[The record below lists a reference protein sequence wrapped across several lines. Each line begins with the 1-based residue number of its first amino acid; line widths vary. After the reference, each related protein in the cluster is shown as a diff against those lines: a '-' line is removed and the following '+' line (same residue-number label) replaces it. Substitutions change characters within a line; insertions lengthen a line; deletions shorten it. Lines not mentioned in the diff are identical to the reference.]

1 MYVAGEGRLTGIDEL
16 RRRNEAL
23 EERISRLTAAIL
35 RVSASLN
42 LDTVLQEIVDSA
54 RALTGARYGF
64 IMTMDDRGRLQ
75 ELVSSGLSEEE
86 LDRVLDWPDGP
97 RLYQHLRGL
106 SRPLRVADLPRYLE
120 SLGLAPNTWRS
131 TTMQATPMHHRG
143 VHVGSFFLDNKEGDQ
158 EFTDADEE
166 TLVLFA
172 SQAAVAIANARAY
185 RDEHL
190 ARAGL
195 EALID
200 TSPVGVAVLD
210 ARTAEFTVFNREARA
225 LGERLGPVLADVLEG
240 MTCRFSDGRAIVLGE
255 YPLTEQLGRAERIRA
270 EEVEFV
276 VPDGRSVKALINS
289 TPVCGKDGEV
299 ESVIV
304 TAQDLAP
311 LEKLERSRTE
321 FLSLVSHELRAPL
334 TSIKGASTTLLT
346 ASPELDPAEQREF
359 VRIIDEQADQM
370 RGLIGDL
377 LDTGRID
384 SGTLSIRPEPSGLG
398 ALVDRARNAFLSGGG
413 RHAVLIDLPSD
424 LPPVMADRRRIVQV
438 LSNLLTNAA
447 RHSPESSPIRIEAVG
462 DGVHVA
468 ISVSDEGRGVA
479 PERLPYL
486 FSKHARGDGQDAAVR
501 HGLGLA
507 ICKGLVE
514 AQGGRIRADS
524 AGVGR
529 GACFTFTVPIA
540 EETPSGWGH
549 GAAAD
554 EAPEERE
561 STRILVVDDDPR
573 TLRFV
578 RDALSRAGYAP
589 LVTGDPLNLPRLI
602 RTERPALVLLDLVL
616 PERDGIEL
624 MEQLPELSDLPVI
637 FISGYNRDETMARA
651 LEAGAADYIVKPFS
665 PTELVARVRATLR
678 GRAEADPFVSSELRI
693 RYDRRE
699 VTLAGREVE
708 LTATEFELL
717 RVLSVNAGRVVTTD
731 TLLRRIWN
739 RPGGSD
745 SEPVRTFVKKLRRKL
760 GDDAARPVYI
770 FTERGVGYRMA
781 EAGEG

>member
-1 MYVAGEGRLTGIDEL
+1 MYVGGEGGLNGIDEL

-23 EERISRLTAAIL
+23 QERISRLTAAIL

-42 LDTVLQEIVDSA
+42 VDTVLQEIVDSA
-54 RALTGARYGF
+54 RTLTGARYGF

-75 ELVSSGLSEEE
+75 DLVSSGLSKEE
-86 LDRVLDWPDGP
+86 LQRVLTWPEGQ
-97 RLYQHLRGL
+97 RLYEHLRSL
-106 SRPLRVADLPRYLE
+106 SKPLRVADLPRYLE
-120 SLGLAPNTWRS
+120 SLGLAPTTWRS
-131 TTMQATPMHHRG
+131 RTMQATPMHHRG
-143 VHVGSFFLDNKEGDQ
+143 LHVGSFFLDDKEGGR

-190 ARAGL
+190 VRAHL
-195 EALID
+195 EAVID

-225 LGERLGPVLADVLEG
+225 LGERLGPSLTDVLDG
-240 MTCRFSDGRAIVLGE
+240 MTCRFSDGRVIVLGE
-255 YPLTEQLGRAERIRA
+255 YPVAEQLARAEWLRA

-276 VPDGRSVKALINS
+276 VPDGRSIKALINS
-289 TPVCGKDGEV
+289 SPVRGKDGEV
-299 ESVIV
+299 ESIII

-359 VRIIDEQADQM
+359 ARIIDEQADHM

-384 SGTLSIRPEPSGLG
+384 SGTLSIKPEPSGLG
-398 ALVDRARNAFLSGGG
+398 ALVDRARNAFVSGGR
-413 RHAVLIDLPSD
+413 RHAILIDLPPD

-438 LSNLLTNAA
+438 LNNLLTNAA
-447 RHSPESSPIRIEAVG
+447 RHSPESSPIRVEAVR
-462 DGVHVA
+462 DGGHVA
-468 ISVSDEGRGVA
+468 ISVSDEGRGVE
-479 PERLPYL
+479 PERLPRL
-486 FSKHARGDGQDAAVR
+486 FSKHAHGDGEDAAVR
-501 HGLGLA
+501 QGLGLA

-514 AQGGRIRADS
+514 AHGGRIHAES

-529 GACFTFTVPIA
+529 GACFTFTVPVA
-540 EETPSGWGH
+540 GEMPPDGVRV
-549 GAAAD
+549 AAAG
-554 EAPEERE
+554 EAGGEHE
-561 STRILVVDDDPR
+561 STRVLVLDDDPR

-589 LVTGDPLNLPRLI
+589 VVTGDPLNLPRLI
-602 RTERPALVLLDLVL
+602 RTERPALVLLDLML
-616 PERDGIEL
+616 PDGDGIEL
-624 MEQLPELSDLPVI
+624 MEQLPELSGLPVI

-678 GRAEADPFVSSELRI
+678 GRAEADPFVSGELRI

-699 VTLAGREVE
+699 VTLAGREVD

-731 TLLRRIWN
+731 TLLRQIWQ
-739 RPGGSD
+739 RPGGGD

-760 GDDAARPVYI
+760 GDDPASPVYI

-781 EAGEG
+781 EAGE